1 MKENKMK
8 SFTYF
13 QPTEIRFG
21 RGRLDEVGEATTQ
34 FGKRCLI
41 VTGSVF
47 PAIDSVF
54 DRVKSSLQMAG
65 VEWAHFDGVIPN
77 PTTDC
82 VTEGAHTAKKFGAD
96 VILGVGGGSS
106 MDTAKAIAVE
116 ATHPGTAWDY
126 LFFKTQPTT
135 HTLPIIAVSATSG
148 TGSQVTQVAVITE
161 TKTKTKAAI
170 YNSIIYPKV
179 AIVDPDLMET
189 LPPHITASTGFDA
202 FCHAFESY
210 LHPAASPY
218 TDRMA
223 LEAIELVATYLPR
236 VVVNGKDKAG
246 RAALAWADTL
256 AGLCIANAGVTL
268 PHGIGMTIGGH
279 CPQIM
284 HGEALAVTYPE
295 FTRFTYPYAIPR
307 FAAMGRIF
315 QSGLRNASDEEAAV
329 CSCEALDAFLK
340 KIDMWLS
347 LKGLGATMEDV
358 GAIADNSRVLP
369 DYKNNPRI
377 ASRDEIY
384 EMLVKSYNRE

>member
-1 MKENKMK
+1 MK

-21 RGRLDEVGEATTQ
+21 RGRLDEVGDVSAQ

-47 PAIDSVF
+47 PTMESAAF
-54 DRVKSSLQMAG
+54 DRVKSSLQNAG
-65 VEWAHFDGVIPN
+65 VEWVHFDGVIPN

-82 VTEGAHTAKKFGAD
+82 VTDGANMAKKFGAD
-96 VILGVGGGSS
+96 VILGIGGGSS

-135 HTLPIIAVSATSG
+135 KTLPIIAVSATSG
-148 TGSQVTQVAVITE
+148 TGSQVTQVAVMTE
-161 TKTKTKAAI
+161 TKTKTKSAI
-170 YNSIIYPKV
+170 YNSMIYPKV

-189 LPPHITASTGFDA
+189 VPPHITASTGFDA

-210 LHPAASPY
+210 LHPAASAY

-223 LEAIELVATYLPR
+223 LEAIELVATYLPC
-236 VVVNGKDKAG
+236 VVADGKDKEG
-246 RAALAWADTL
+246 REALAWADTL

-268 PHGIGMTIGGH
+268 PHGVGMTISGH
-279 CPQIM
+279 CPQII

-295 FTRFTYPYAIPR
+295 FTRFTYPYAIPQ
-307 FAAMGRIF
+307 FAAVGRIF
-315 QSGLRNASDEEAAV
+315 DPALKTVSDEQAAAGA
-329 CSCEALDAFLK
+329 CDALDVFLQ
-340 KIDMWLS
+340 KIGMWLS
-347 LKGLGATMEDV
+347 LKGLGATMEDIS
-358 GAIADNSRVLP
+358 AIADNSRVLP

-384 EMLVKSYNRE
+384 KMLVKSYSRE

>member
-1 MKENKMK
+1 MK

-21 RGRLDEVGEATTQ
+21 RGRLDEVGDAAAQ

-47 PAIDSVF
+47 LAIDSVF
-54 DRVKSSLQMAG
+54 DRVKSSLQKAG

-82 VTEGAHTAKKFGAD
+82 VTEGANMARKFGAE

-135 HTLPIIAVSATSG
+135 KTLPIIAVSATSG

-161 TKTKTKAAI
+161 TKTKTKSAI

-223 LEAIELVATYLPR
+223 LEAIKLVATYLPR
-236 VVVNGKDKAG
+236 VVVNGKDKTG
-246 RAALAWADTL
+246 REALAWADTL

-315 QSGLRNASDEEAAV
+315 QSDLRNASDEEAAV

-358 GAIADNSRVLP
+358 SVIADNSQVLP

>member
-1 MKENKMK
+1 MK

-21 RGRLDEVGEATTQ
+21 RGRLDDVGQKVAEY
-34 FGKRCLI
+34 GKRCLI
-41 VTGSVF
+41 VTVPSFSTLEPVLM
-47 PAIDSVF
+47 
-54 DRVKSSLQMAG
+54 RVESSLQEAG
-65 VEWAHFDGVIPN
+65 LTWTHFDGVVPN

-82 VTEGAHTAKKFGAD
+82 VTAGANIAKEFHAD

-126 LFFKTQPTT
+126 LFFKIPPTEK
-135 HTLPIIAVSATSG
+135 TLPVIAVSTTSG
-148 TGSQVTQVAVITE
+148 TGSQVTQVAVMTE
-161 TKTKTKAAI
+161 TKTKTKSAI
-170 YNSIIYPKV
+170 FNTVIYPKV

-189 LPPHITASTGFDA
+189 VPAHITASTGFDA

-223 LEAIELVATYLPR
+223 LEAIELVAKFLP
-236 VVVNGKDKAG
+236 VVVENGKDKEG
-246 RAALAWADTL
+246 REAMAWADTL

-268 PHGIGMTIGGH
+268 PHGIGMTISGY

-295 FTRFTYPYAIPR
+295 FTRFTYPFSIPQ
-307 FAAMGRIF
+307 FATIGRIF
-315 QSGLRNASDEEAAV
+315 NPALQDDSDEQAAAEA
-329 CSCEALDAFLK
+329 CEALDKFLQ
-340 KIDMWLS
+340 KIGMWLS
-347 LKGLGATMEDV
+347 LKNLGATMEEV
-358 GAIADNSRVLP
+358 SSIADNSRVLP

-377 ASRDEIY
+377 ASRDEIF
-384 EMLVKSYNRE
+384 EMLQRSFTRD

>member
-1 MKENKMK
+1 MK

-21 RGRLDEVGEATTQ
+21 RGRLDDVGQKVAEY
-34 FGKRCLI
+34 GKRCLI
-41 VTGSVF
+41 VTVPSFSTLEPVLM
-47 PAIDSVF
+47 
-54 DRVKSSLQMAG
+54 RVESSLQEAG
-65 VEWAHFDGVIPN
+65 LTWTHFDGVVPN

-82 VTEGAHTAKKFGAD
+82 VTAGANIAKEFHAD

-126 LFFKTQPTT
+126 LFFKIPPTEK
-135 HTLPIIAVSATSG
+135 TLPVIAVSTTSG
-148 TGSQVTQVAVITE
+148 TGSQVTQVAVMTE
-161 TKTKTKAAI
+161 TKTKTKSAI
-170 YNSIIYPKV
+170 FNTVIYPKV

-189 LPPHITASTGFDA
+189 VPAHITASTGFDA

-223 LEAIELVATYLPR
+223 LEAIELVAKFLP
-236 VVVNGKDKAG
+236 VVVENGKDKEG
-246 RAALAWADTL
+246 REAMAWADTL

-268 PHGIGMTIGGH
+268 PHGIGMTISGY

-295 FTRFTYPYAIPR
+295 FTRFTYPFSIPQ
-307 FAAMGRIF
+307 FATIGRIF
-315 QSGLRNASDEEAAV
+315 NPALQDDSDEQAAAEA
-329 CSCEALDAFLK
+329 CEALDKFLQ
-340 KIDMWLS
+340 KIGMWLS
-347 LKGLGATMEDV
+347 LKNLGAKMEEV
-358 GAIADNSRVLP
+358 SSIADNSRVLP

-377 ASRDEIY
+377 ASRDEIF
-384 EMLVKSYNRE
+384 EMLQKSFTRD